1 MLTIRKKTAMSGTK
15 EGAIKAREKQSAYK
29 KAYLILKREQ
39 YFSREEEMTIDLNS
53 LKHQYS
59 SLVEKNSLHLAL
71 KQINAERPFN
81 FEKVCEQVLLL
92 FGFTQGYLKTFAFY
106 EDLRVVFLTLMKELL
121 LGIPPTKE
129 EAQKRLEIQL
139 IARYI
144 DNKVTPV
151 GNYLLGR
158 FCYMFRKTYEKSYTP
173 SMTKDTNNIART
185 FEHFGLELID
195 EYFTWLEEGKMKDW
209 PQGFTSTNYL
219 ASNTAWTEFSNYRAV
234 TKKDAAKAGSEQ
246 GYLKYFNVLSM
257 PREMLSFL
265 SSLEHINGESCWPG
279 ALKTLEDL
287 RWAVAAWKTYNE
299 QDRREE
305 TNLSKIIAK
314 ALELNMINREH
325 AKI

>member
-1 MLTIRKKTAMSGTK
+1 MSGTK
-15 EGAIKAREKQSAYK
+15 RGAIKAKAKKSVAQ
-29 KAYLILKREQ
+29 KAYLKLKREQ
-39 YFSREEEMTIDLNS
+39 HFTQEEEMTTDLNS
-53 LKHQYS
+53 LKLQYS
-59 SLVEKNSLHLAL
+59 SLVEKNPLNLAIE
-71 KQINAERPFN
+71 QISAERPFN

-92 FGFTQGYLKTFAFY
+92 FGITPNYMKTFAFY
-106 EDLRVVFLTLMKELL
+106 DDLRVVFLILMKELL

-129 EAQKRLEIQL
+129 EIQKRLEIQL
-139 IARYI
+139 IARYL

-158 FCYMFRKTYEKSYTP
+158 FCYIFRKTYEKSYTP

-185 FEHFGLELID
+185 FEHFGLKLIH
-195 EYFTWLEEGKMKDW
+195 EYFTWLEEKVMKDW
-209 PQGFTSTNYL
+209 PEGFTSTNYL
-219 ASNTAWTEFSNYRAV
+219 ASNAAWTQFSNYRAV
-234 TKKDAAKAGSEQ
+234 TKRDAAKDGVAKS
-246 GYLKYFNVLSM
+246 YLKYFNVLSM
-257 PREMLSFL
+257 PREMVAFMSE
-265 SSLEHINGESCWPG
+265 LEHINGESCWPG

-305 TNLSKIIAK
+305 TNLAKIIAK